1 MNRIM
6 LKALAYGFT
15 LGTIFFVI
23 APLGLGISLIE
34 SLKPVLVPGV
44 FLAQGIL
51 GNTTGIGSIVFA
63 LLLNVTV
70 YTIFYT
76 IFFSGIFSLRKK

>member
-1 MNRIM
+1 MSRIM

-34 SLKPVLVPGV
+34 SLKPVLAPGV

-51 GNTTGIGSIVFA
+51 GNTTGIGSMIFA
-63 LLLNVTV
+63 LALNGTV
-70 YTIFYT
+70 YTILYT
-76 IFFSGIFSLRKK
+76 ILFSVIFSLRKK

>member
-6 LKALAYGFT
+6 VKALAYGFT

-51 GNTTGIGSIVFA
+51 GNTTEIGSMIFA
-63 LLLNVTV
+63 LSLNGAV

-76 IFFSGIFSLRKK
+76 ILFYVLFSLR

>member
-34 SLKPVLVPGV
+34 SLKPVLAPGV

-51 GNTTGIGSIVFA
+51 GNTTGIGSMIFA
-63 LLLNVTV
+63 LALNGTV
-70 YTIFYT
+70 YTILYT
-76 IFFSGIFSLRKK
+76 IFFSVIFSLRKK

>member
-1 MNRIM
+1 MNRII

-70 YTIFYT
+70 NTIL
-76 IFFSGIFSLRKK
+76 FSGIFSLRKK

>member
-6 LKALAYGFT
+6 FKALAYGFT

-34 SLKPVLVPGV
+34 SLKPVLVPSV

-63 LLLNVTV
+63 MLLNVTV
-70 YTIFYT
+70 NTIL
-76 IFFSGIFSLRKK
+76 FSGIFALRKK

>member
-6 LKALAYGFT
+6 FKALAYGFT

-34 SLKPVLVPGV
+34 SLKPVLVPSV
-44 FLAQGIL
+44 FLPQGIL

-70 YTIFYT
+70 NTIL
-76 IFFSGIFSLRKK
+76 FSGIFSLRKK

>member
-6 LKALAYGFT
+6 FKALAYGFT
-15 LGTIFFVI
+15 SGTIFFVL

-34 SLKPVLVPGV
+34 SLKPVLVPSV

-51 GNTTGIGSIVFA
+51 GNTTGIGSIVIA
-63 LLLNVTV
+63 LLLNVTA

-76 IFFSGIFSLRKK
+76 ILFSGIFSLRKK

>member
-6 LKALAYGFT
+6 FKALAYGFT

-34 SLKPVLVPGV
+34 SLKPVLVPSV

-63 LLLNVTV
+63 MLLNVTV
-70 YTIFYT
+70 NTIL
-76 IFFSGIFSLRKK
+76 FSGIFSLRKK

>member
-6 LKALAYGFT
+6 FKALAYGFT

-34 SLKPVLVPGV
+34 SLKPVLVPSV

-51 GNTTGIGSIVFA
+51 GSTTGIGSIVIA
-63 LLLNVTV
+63 LLLNVTA

-76 IFFSGIFSLRKK
+76 ILFSGIFSLRKK

>member
-6 LKALAYGFT
+6 FKALAYGIT

-34 SLKPVLVPGV
+34 SLKPVLVPSF

-70 YTIFYT
+70 YTIL
-76 IFFSGIFSLRKK
+76 FSGIFSLRKK

>member
-34 SLKPVLVPGV
+34 SLKPVLVPSV

-70 YTIFYT
+70 NTIL
-76 IFFSGIFSLRKK
+76 FSGIFSLRKK

>member
-6 LKALAYGFT
+6 FKALAYGFT

-34 SLKPVLVPGV
+34 SLKPVLVPSV

-51 GNTTGIGSIVFA
+51 GNTTEIGSMIFA
-63 LLLNVTV
+63 LSLNGAV
-70 YTIFYT
+70 YTIL
-76 IFFSGIFSLRKK
+76 FSVLFSLRKK

>member
-44 FLAQGIL
+44 FLHKG
-51 GNTTGIGSIVFA
+51 F
-63 LLLNVTV
+63 
-70 YTIFYT
+70 
-76 IFFSGIFSLRKK
+76 

>member
-6 LKALAYGFT
+6 FKALAYGFT

-23 APLGLGISLIE
+23 AALGLGISLIE
-34 SLKPVLVPGV
+34 SLKPVLVPSV

-70 YTIFYT
+70 NTIL
-76 IFFSGIFSLRKK
+76 FSGIFSLRKK

>member
-1 MNRIM
+1 MNRII

-34 SLKPVLVPGV
+34 SLKPVLVPSV

-63 LLLNVTV
+63 MLLNVTV
-70 YTIFYT
+70 NTIL
-76 IFFSGIFSLRKK
+76 FSGIFALRKK